1 LADAAWLHD
10 IGRGPTVAGTGL
22 HPLDGAQWL
31 RDHGWPETTCRLVA
45 WHSAPLAEARLRGLT
60 DVLVSAF
67 DPPPP
72 VPLAALTW
80 ADMTSSPDGN
90 RCSVD
95 QRLAEIL
102 ARYPPDSVVHRAT
115 VASAEDL
122 RAAVRLIDDL
132 IGGL

>member
-1 LADAAWLHD
+1 
-10 IGRGPTVAGTGL
+10 
-22 HPLDGAQWL
+22 
-31 RDHGWPETTCRLVA
+31 
-45 WHSAPLAEARLRGLT
+45 LRGLI

-102 ARYPPDSVVHRAT
+102 ARYPADSVVHRAT